1 MTAPR
6 GLVLVT
12 GATGF
17 VGRACVDAFLRA
29 GHRVRRVL
37 RSACP
42 PVDGVEDIVV
52 GDLVDVAD
60 WSTAMRGVDAVVHL
74 AARVHVMRETVA
86 DPVAEFRRVNVEAT
100 RRLAEA
106 AAHAGV
112 RRFVFVS
119 SVKVHGERSPGRPF
133 TEADVPAPED
143 PYGVSKLEAEQML
156 AGVAAGTGLEVVVL
170 RPPLVYG
177 PGVGGNLR
185 TLLRA
190 VVRGLPLPLGAV
202 RNRRSLVFVGN
213 LADAIV
219 RCVESPAA
227 AGRTF
232 LVDDG
237 EPRSTA
243 QLVGDLARAAGRAP
257 RLVAVP
263 TIVLRAVARGL
274 GQGAAADRLVDD
286 LEIDSSALRQALAW
300 HPPHAYADGIAATVR
315 WFRAPPGSLPP
326 SPARVE
332 GRR

>member
-1 MTAPR
+1 MTGAP

-17 VGRACVDAFLRA
+17 VGRACVDALLGA
-29 GHRVRRVL
+29 GYRVRRVL

-42 PVDGVEDIVV
+42 AILGVEDIVT

-60 WSTAMRGVDAVVHL
+60 WSGAVRGVDAVVHL

-86 DPVAEFRRVNVEAT
+86 DPRTLFHRINVEVT

-119 SVKVHGERSPGRPF
+119 SVKVQGERSPGRPF
-133 TEADVPAPED
+133 TEDDPPAPED
-143 PYGVSKLEAEQML
+143 AYGASKRDAEAVL
-156 AGVAAGTGLEVVVL
+156 ADVAATTGLEVAVL

-185 TLLRA
+185 TLLGA
-190 VVRGLPLPLGAV
+190 VARGLPLPLGGV
-202 RNRRSLVFVGN
+202 RNRRSLVYVGN

-219 RCVESPAA
+219 RCVASPAA

-237 EPRSTA
+237 EARSTA
-243 QLVGDLARAAGRAP
+243 QLVADLARASGRAP
-257 RLVAVP
+257 RLPAMPPALLRRVA
-263 TIVLRAVARGL
+263 GWL
-274 GQGAAADRLVDD
+274 GQGEAARRLLDD
-286 LEIDSSALRQALAW
+286 FEIDSGALRRALDW
-300 HPPHAYADGIAATVR
+300 TPPFSYAEGIAATGR
-315 WFRAPPGSLPP
+315 WFRALR
-326 SPARVE
+326 AAKA
-332 GRR
+332 

>member
-1 MTAPR
+1 MTDVP

-17 VGRACVDAFLRA
+17 VGRACVDALLGA
-29 GHRVRRVL
+29 GYRVRRVL

-42 PVDGVEDIVV
+42 AILGVEDIVT
-52 GDLVDVAD
+52 GDLLDVAD
-60 WSTAMRGVDAVVHL
+60 WSGAVRGVDAVVHL

-86 DPVAEFRRVNVEAT
+86 DPSAVFRRINVDVT

-106 AAHAGV
+106 AARAGV

-119 SVKVHGERSPGRPF
+119 SAKVQGEHSAGRPF
-133 TEADVPAPED
+133 TEADPPAPED
-143 PYGVSKLEAEQML
+143 AYGESKRDAEAAL
-156 AGVAAGTGLEVVVL
+156 AGIAASTRLEVAIL

-177 PGVGGNLR
+177 PGVGGNLH

-190 VVRGLPLPLGAV
+190 VARGVPLPVGAV

-219 RCVESPAA
+219 RCIESPAA

-243 QLVGDLARAAGRAP
+243 QLVSDLARAAGRTP
-257 RLVAVP
+257 RMLSVPPALLGRVA
-263 TIVLRAVARGL
+263 GWL
-274 GQGAAADRLVDD
+274 GQGEAARRLLDDFEVDSGV
-286 LEIDSSALRQALAW
+286 LRRTLGWTPPFSYAEGIDATGRGYRASR
-300 HPPHAYADGIAATVR
+300 AAKV
-315 WFRAPPGSLPP
+315 
-326 SPARVE
+326 
-332 GRR
+332 

>member
-52 GDLVDVAD
+52 GDLVDVVD

-86 DPVAEFRRVNVEAT
+86 DPGAVFRRINVDVT
-100 RRLAEA
+100 RRLADA
-106 AAHAGV
+106 AAQSGV

-119 SVKVHGERSPGRPF
+119 SVKVQGEHSPGRPF
-133 TEADVPAPED
+133 TEDDPPAPED
-143 PYGVSKLEAEQML
+143 PYGASKRDAEAVL
-156 AGVAAGTGLEVVVL
+156 ADIAATTRLEVVVL

-177 PGVGGNLR
+177 PGVGGNLHV
-185 TLLRA
+185 LLRA
-190 VVRGLPLPLGAV
+190 VARGLPLPLGAV

-243 QLVGDLARAAGRAP
+243 QLVSDLARASGRAP
-257 RLVAVP
+257 RMLSVPPALLGRVA
-263 TIVLRAVARGL
+263 GWL
-274 GQGAAADRLVDD
+274 GQGDAAGRLLNDF
-286 LEIDSSALRQALAW
+286 EIDSGALRRTLGW
-300 HPPHAYADGIAATVR
+300 TPPFSYSEGIDATGR
-315 WFRAPPGSLPP
+315 WFRASR
-326 SPARVE
+326 AAKR
-332 GRR
+332 